1 MNINIYNPYVRREL
15 ELYHH
20 GILGMKWG
28 KRNGPPYPLY
38 SGAHSASEKKAG
50 WRKSLDDKVTY
61 SGDQSKKVE
70 KKPSK
75 VVAAGRAI
83 KNKVH
88 DIKEKQEQK
97 REKEQEKRNAELLR
111 NNKKPV
117 KEMTDKELADSI
129 ERLKQEEKYKRALK
143 GDFSDVTKNQNND
156 YKVIDGKQ
164 FAKDLMTSIGKQVV
178 IPAVTG
184 YLNYKI
190 AERLAGDNSGRVDKV
205 KTIMGKNV
213 TTNDPKGEGKNKNNN
228 KPKGGEEKN
237 KNNNKPKGEEEKNKE
252 SDKPK
257 DSSSSGSEVAESA
270 AEAVKDVTSTIT
282 EAVKSATDSNDSKPK
297 SDNQSSYADFLN
309 MLADT
314 ESVVNNPVNPGTPN
328 SLRKRTYTLGQLAQ
342 RASKQQAYKESGSK
356 AAELNKIMTKY
367 QLNKAPSLI
376 EKNKNH
382 GKEYSTYL
390 DSLSKVEGVTVAE
403 REHSAAK
410 LLDNEV
416 RSILGNTGNK
426 KKTTWRKAD
435 SSPFKIPTMK
445 KRSRSNNKNGDEMR
459 KLYDNN
465 NALLNDLLSQINHS
479 YSNNYYNPY
488 VRRELEL
495 YHHGVL
501 GQEWGK
507 RNGPPYP
514 LFAGAHSASEK
525 KAGWRKSLDNAKS
538 DYADRKKS
546 YKDSKR
552 AYRDAKKASRIAHQ
566 DLRYAQDD
574 TRAAKDKYAKS
585 KAEYK
590 ESKRGILGS
599 KDKSEA
605 KKNLENSKYEF
616 DRAKFNEG
624 KLRET
629 LNSKLSD
636 IDTAKAK
643 MKADKLLMREG
654 KKTLREANRTARE
667 LGELGDAYMV
677 KNHPDTRDG
686 YGFDTESAKRHI
698 DRFYANRLTDADKSD
713 LVRLAKEAKTNKSA
727 AKELEQKARS
737 LSEKVS
743 ADHTDMPDVKKES
756 YESLMRYAESGGDN
770 LKRTAA
776 ENGMSWGPRRAIDK
790 VKPSDVK

>member
-1 MNINIYNPYVRREL
+1 MNTNIYNPYVRREL

-28 KRNGPPYPLY
+28 KRNGPPYPMS

-50 WRKSLDDKVTY
+50 WRNSLDDKVTY

-75 VVAAGRAI
+75 VASAGRAI

-88 DIKEKQEQK
+88 EIKEKREQK

-111 NNKKPV
+111 NNKKSV

-156 YKVIDGKQ
+156 YKIVDGKQ

-178 IPAVTG
+178 IPAITG

-205 KTIMGKNV
+205 KTVMGKNV
-213 TTNDPKGEGKNKNNN
+213 TTNDPKGDEKGKKNKPGNDNNPSNPGNSEGKSKD
-228 KPKGGEEKN
+228 KDKSKGGEEKN
-237 KNNNKPKGEEEKNKE
+237 KG

-257 DSSSSGSEVAESA
+257 DSSGSGSEV

-297 SDNQSSYADFLN
+297 SDSQSSYADFLN

-314 ESVVNNPVNPGTPN
+314 ESVVNNPTNPGTPN

-342 RASKQQAYKESGSK
+342 RAPKQYAYKESGSK

-390 DSLSKVEGVTVAE
+390 DSLSKVEGITVAE

-410 LLDNEV
+410 LLDKEV
-416 RSILGNTGNK
+416 RSIFGNTGNK

-435 SSPFKIPTMK
+435 SSPFKLP
-445 KRSRSNNKNGDEMR
+445 KRNKSNSNNKNGDEMR

-465 NALLNDLLSQINHS
+465 SALLNDLLSQINHS

-495 YHHGVL
+495 YHHGIL
-501 GQEWGK
+501 GMSWGK

-514 LFAGAHSASEK
+514 LSSGAHSASEK

-538 DYADRKKS
+538 DYSDRKKS
-546 YKDSKR
+546 YKNSKR
-552 AYRDAKKASRIAHQ
+552 AYRDAKKASNTARQ

-574 TRAAKDKYAKS
+574 VRSAKEKYNQS

-599 KDKSEA
+599 KDKREA
-605 KKNLENSKYEF
+605 KKNLENSKYELE
-616 DRAKFNEG
+616 RAKFNEG
-624 KLRET
+624 KLRDV

-636 IDTAKAK
+636 IDAAKAK

-654 KKTLREANRTARE
+654 KKTLREVQDEADTFSRLSKTYKKHQ
-667 LGELGDAYMV
+667 DAVDKYIQLEDQQPGVQSKRRQKIENDVLKME
-677 KNHPDTRDG
+677 KQLD
-686 YGFDTESAKRHI
+686 SA
-698 DRFYANRLTDADKSD
+698 ADK
-713 LVRLAKEAKTNKSA
+713 L
-727 AKELEQKARS
+727 QS
-737 LSEKVS
+737 L
-743 ADHTDMPDVKKES
+743 KES
-756 YESLMRYAESGGDN
+756 GWTEKDLADKLGLSSDSFKFYMRKEYKDDQDN
-770 LKRTAA
+770 
-776 ENGMSWGPRRAIDK
+776 
-790 VKPSDVK
+790 

>member
-1 MNINIYNPYVRREL
+1 MNTNIYNPYVRREL

-28 KRNGPPYPLY
+28 KRNGPPYPMS

-75 VVAAGRAI
+75 VVAAGRAV

-88 DIKEKQEQK
+88 EI
-97 REKEQEKRNAELLR
+97 REKRQEKRNAELLR
-111 NNKKPV
+111 KNKKPV
-117 KEMTDKELADSI
+117 KEMTDKELAESI
-129 ERLKQEEKYKRALK
+129 ERLKEEEKYKRALK
-143 GDFSDVTKNQNND
+143 GDFSDVTKNQDNN
-156 YKVIDGKQ
+156 YKIVDGKQ

-178 IPAVTG
+178 IPAITG

-205 KTIMGKNV
+205 KTVMGKNV
-213 TTNDPKGEGKNKNNN
+213 TTNDPKGDGKGKKDKPGNDNNPSNPGNSEGKSKDKD

-237 KNNNKPKGEEEKNKE
+237 KG

-257 DSSSSGSEVAESA
+257 DSSGSGSEV

-297 SDNQSSYADFLN
+297 SDSQSSYADFLN

-314 ESVVNNPVNPGTPN
+314 ESVVNNPTNPGTPN

-342 RASKQQAYKESGSK
+342 RAPKQYAYKESGSK

-390 DSLSKVEGVTVAE
+390 DSLSKVEGITVAE

-410 LLDNEV
+410 LLDKEV
-416 RSILGNTGNK
+416 RSIFGNTGNK

-435 SSPFKIPTMK
+435 SSPFKLP
-445 KRSRSNNKNGDEMR
+445 KRNKSNSNNKNGDEMR

-465 NALLNDLLSQINHS
+465 SALLNDLLSQINHS

-495 YHHGVL
+495 YHHGIL
-501 GQEWGK
+501 GMSWGK

-514 LFAGAHSASEK
+514 LSSGAHSASEK

-538 DYADRKKS
+538 DYSDRKKS

-552 AYRDAKKASRIAHQ
+552 AYRYAKKASNTARQ

-574 TRAAKDKYAKS
+574 VRSAKEKYNQS

-605 KKNLENSKYEF
+605 KKNLENSKYELE
-616 DRAKFNEG
+616 RAKFNEG
-624 KLRET
+624 KLRDVF
-629 LNSKLSD
+629 NSKLSD
-636 IDTAKAK
+636 IDAAKAK

-654 KKTLREANRTARE
+654 KKTLREAHHTARE
-667 LGELGDAYMV
+667 IGELSDAYMV
-677 KNHPDTRDG
+677 KKHPDTSDA
-686 YGFDTESAKRHI
+686 YEFDPESAKRHI
-698 DRFYANRLTDADKSD
+698 DRFYAKRLTDSDKSD

-743 ADHTDMPDVKKES
+743 ADHADMPDVKKES
-756 YESLMRYAESGGDN
+756 YESLMRYAETGGDN
-770 LKRTAA
+770 LKRIRSTT
-776 ENGMSWGPRRAIDK
+776 
-790 VKPSDVK
+790 